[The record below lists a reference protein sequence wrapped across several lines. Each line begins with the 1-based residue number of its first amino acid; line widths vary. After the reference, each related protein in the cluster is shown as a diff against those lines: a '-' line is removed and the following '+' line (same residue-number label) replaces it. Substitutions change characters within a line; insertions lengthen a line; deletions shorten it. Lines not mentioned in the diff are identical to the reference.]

1 MSLLALGALAKARFA
16 LSPLFD
22 RGALVSLDAHSGG
35 QLAGYRLVLH
45 LAIVSR
51 EEVTTAL
58 QVEIATVLADAG
70 ITNPFLVRRAAPS
83 APPRSS
89 R

>member
-1 MSLLALGALAKARFA
+1 VSFLALGALAKARFA

-22 RGALVSLDAHSGG
+22 RGALVSVDAHSAG
-35 QLAGYRLVLH
+35 QLAGDRLVPH
-45 LAIVSR
+45 LAIVSH

-70 ITNPFLVRRAAPS
+70 IFNPFLVSHAAP
-83 APPRSS
+83 
-89 R
+89 